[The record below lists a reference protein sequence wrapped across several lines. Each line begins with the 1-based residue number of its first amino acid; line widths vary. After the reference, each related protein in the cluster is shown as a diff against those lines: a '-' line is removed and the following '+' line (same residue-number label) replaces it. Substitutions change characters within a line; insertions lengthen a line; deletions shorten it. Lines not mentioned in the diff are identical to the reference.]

1 MHELDHV
8 TFIVRK
14 VGNAATGFTVA
25 LCAAFL
31 LYLLVSGLVASG
43 QHGTES
49 AIQAGID
56 NTAIPGAYTLS
67 SVKSRIRGKAVF
79 RTMRVRKAHVVDE
92 LSHFILKGVSVRGA
106 VAKAYVYDTKL
117 KQLRVKSVGDAIGSY
132 EISDIKE
139 ESIEVRRGNEILVL
153 PKG

>member
-1 MHELDHV
+1 VYDLDKV
-8 TFIVRK
+8 TLIVRK
-14 VGNAATGFTVA
+14 AGNAATWLTVT

-31 LYLLVSGLVASG
+31 LYLLTLGLVTPG
-43 QHGTES
+43 QPGADS
-49 AIQAGID
+49 ALQAGID
-56 NTAIPGAYTLS
+56 NKAIPDAYTLS
-67 SVKSRIRGKAVF
+67 SVKARIRGKAVF
-79 RTMRVRKAHVVDE
+79 RTMRVRKAQVVDE
-92 LSHFILKGVSVRGA
+92 LSHFILKGVSIRGD

-139 ESIEVRRGNEILVL
+139 EGIEVRRGNEILVL